1 MIEFEQ
7 ERRSCPVCGSTDARL
22 FVEAHFSESDLDSMS
37 FSSRKVPEGLY
48 HRLLECASC
57 DLLYASPVPTFKSL
71 SDAYRDAGYESGEE
85 ARYAAATYA
94 EVFASI
100 ALSLPDLRAA
110 ADIGAGDGAFLERL
124 REAGFDEI
132 VGFEPSTAP
141 LAAAPADLRPS
152 IRPEPF
158 GTGILPD
165 ESFTLVSCMQTIEHV
180 LEPLEVCRDAV
191 RALAP
196 RGAVLI
202 ACHDRRALTA
212 RVLKQ
217 RSPIFDIEHVQL
229 FSQQSIR
236 ALLRLAG
243 LERIE
248 VRPLRNRY
256 PLRYW
261 LQLAPMPEGVR
272 AAIRRVLALS
282 HLIDRPVRLGAGN
295 LVAIGYKPAA

>member
-1 MIEFEQ
+1 
-7 ERRSCPVCGSTDARL
+7 
-22 FVEAHFSESDLDSMS
+22 MS

-48 HRLLECASC
+48 HRLLECAQC
-57 DLLYASPVPTFKSL
+57 DLLYASPVPTFESL
-71 SDAYRDAGYESGEE
+71 TDAYRQADYASGEE

-94 EVFASI
+94 KVLETI
-100 ALSLPDLRAA
+100 APQLPDLRARPTSA
-110 ADIGAGDGAFLERL
+110 RATARSSSGSAPQGSRRRSASSRPRRRWRRRRRACGTRSA
-124 REAGFDEI
+124 
-132 VGFEPSTAP
+132 PSRSAP
-141 LAAAPADLRPS
+141 DV
-152 IRPEPF
+152 
-158 GTGILPD
+158 LPD

-180 LEPLEVCRDAV
+180 LDPLEVCRDAV

-202 ACHDRRALTA
+202 ACHDRRALSA

-229 FSQQSIR
+229 FSPRSIR
-236 ALLRLAG
+236 ARCSAAG

-261 LQLAPMPEGVR
+261 LQLAPLPGAPRGGALGGCCLPQSGSSTSPSASASAISSPSGTSPPREAPDSHVR
-272 AAIRRVLALS
+272 PADLERR
-282 HLIDRPVRLGAGN
+282 RPARGCG
-295 LVAIGYKPAA
+295 

>member
-202 ACHDRRALTA
+202 ACHDRRAL
-212 RVLKQ
+212 
-217 RSPIFDIEHVQL
+217 
-229 FSQQSIR
+229 
-236 ALLRLAG
+236 
-243 LERIE
+243 
-248 VRPLRNRY
+248 
-256 PLRYW
+256 
-261 LQLAPMPEGVR
+261 
-272 AAIRRVLALS
+272 RRVSSSSARRS
-282 HLIDRPVRLGAGN
+282 STSSMSSCSPSRASERCSVSQVSSGSRCVRCEI
-295 LVAIGYKPAA
+295 AIPSGTGSSWRRCQRACARRCGEYWR